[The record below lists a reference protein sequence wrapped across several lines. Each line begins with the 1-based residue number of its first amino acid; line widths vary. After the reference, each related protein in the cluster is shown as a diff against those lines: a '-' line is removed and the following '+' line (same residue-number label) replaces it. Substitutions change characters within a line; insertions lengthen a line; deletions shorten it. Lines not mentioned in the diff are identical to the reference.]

1 MFKLDVL
8 LPSLGFHVLQ
18 ELSPTFGMKVRISD
32 LLGAE
37 EVHALH
43 VILDFLSLKS
53 WDSDL
58 SEVNNEVVSDDIVV
72 LNVSLTLRN
81 GLEDGLSL
89 RCFP

>member
-1 MFKLDVL
+1 VL
-8 LPSLGFHVLQ
+8 LPSLGLYVLQ
-18 ELSPTFGMKVRISD
+18 ELSPTFGMKMRISD

-58 SEVNNEVVSDDIVV
+58 SKIDNEVVSNHIIV
-72 LNVSLTLRN
+72 LNVSLTLRD

-89 RCFP
+89 RCFS